1 MLKGIDVS
9 SNDGWSGGKFGRSNT
24 ESAYAG
30 SDFVIVKLTQGTG
43 YVNPPYAKML
53 ARAEKDGKLIG
64 CYHYADGGSAV
75 AEARFFVKHAQPY
88 LGRALLVLD
97 FESIQNRAWGDYGW
111 CRRFVDEVHR
121 LTGVWC
127 AIYIQ
132 ASSRGKAASCADV
145 CPLWLA
151 GYPDYRNSWQIPT
164 FRYGTSPWETWTLWQ
179 YTSGGGTD
187 RDVAQLDR
195 DGWLRI
201 AGSAEQTSGGE
212 KKQEA
217 TEEEEDGMGVIVEP
231 RNNGKPEG
239 YQAYVVDGK
248 IVILTKPEQAAA
260 LAAIGVKTKIVTSEQ
275 MEALKQVMPVTSA
288 AKSDAAKK

>member
-9 SNDGWSGGKFGRSNT
+9 SNDGWADGRFGRSNT
-24 ESAYAG
+24 EAAYGG

-64 CYHYADGGSAV
+64 CYHYAGGGSAV
-75 AEARFFVKHAQPY
+75 AEARFFARHAKPY

-97 FESIQNRAWGDYGW
+97 FESYQNRAWGDNCW

-151 GYPDYRNSWQIPT
+151 GYPDYRNNWQIPK

-195 DGWLRI
+195 AGWLRI
-201 AGSAEQTSGGE
+201 AGGTESASPAR
-212 KKQEA
+212 KQEA
-217 TEEEEDGMGVIVEP
+217 TEDTEEDMGVIVEP
-231 RNNGKPEG
+231 RNGGKPEG
-239 YQAYVVDGK
+239 YQAYVAGGK

-260 LAAIGVKTKIVTSEQ
+260 LAAIGVKTKIVTSGQ
-275 MEALKQVMPVTSA
+275 MTALKQVMTVTA
-288 AKSDAAKK
+288 AKGGAAKK

>member
-9 SNDGWSGGKFGRSNT
+9 SNDGWRSGKFGRSNT
-24 ESAYAG
+24 ESAYTD

-43 YVNPPYAKML
+43 YVNKPYAKML
-53 ARAEKDGKLIG
+53 ARAEADGKLIG
-64 CYHYADGGSAV
+64 CYHYAGGGSAV
-75 AEARFFVKHAQPY
+75 AEARFFVRHAKPY
-88 LGRALLVLD
+88 MGRAMLVLD
-97 FESIQNRAWGDYGW
+97 FESNQNRAWGDTSW

-151 GYPDYRNSWQIPT
+151 GYPDYRNNWQVPT

-187 RDVAQLDR
+187 RDVAKLDR
-195 DGWLRI
+195 AGWQRI
-201 AGSAEQTSGGE
+201 AGAVEETAQE
-212 KKQEA
+212 KQKPDE
-217 TEEEEDGMGVIVEP
+217 TKEDDVREILEP
-231 RNNGKPEG
+231 HGK
-239 YQAYVVDGK
+239 DGK
-248 IVILTKPEQAAA
+248 ALGFQALLENGVLTTLTKSTQSA
-260 LAAIGVKTKIVTSEQ
+260 LLAKDGVKTRIVTTDEW
-275 MEALKQVMPVTSA
+275 ETYCEIYPTR
-288 AKSDAAKK
+288 AAKK

>member
-1 MLKGIDVS
+1 MLRGIDVS
-9 SNDGWSGGKFGRSNT
+9 SNDGWSNGRFGRSNT

-53 ARAEKDGKLIG
+53 ARAEADGKLIG
-64 CYHYADGGSAV
+64 CYHYAGGRSAV
-75 AEARFFVKHAQPY
+75 AEARFFVRHAKPY
-88 LGRALLVLD
+88 VGRAMLVLD
-97 FESIQNRAWGDYGW
+97 FESIQNRAWGDASW

-151 GYPDYRNSWQIPT
+151 GYPDYRNNWDVPT
-164 FRYGTSPWETWTLWQ
+164 FRYGTSPWETWTIWQ

-195 DGWLRI
+195 AGWLRI
-201 AGSAEQTSGGE
+201 AGSTETASGG

-217 TEEEEDGMGVIVEP
+217 IEDTEDGMGVIVEP
-231 RNNGKPEG
+231 RKDGKPEG

-248 IVILTKPEQAAA
+248 IIILTKPEQAAA

-275 MEALKQVMPVTSA
+275 MAALEQVMTVTS
-288 AKSDAAKK
+288 AKSDATAKK

>member
-9 SNDGWSGGKFGRSNT
+9 SNDGWSNGKFGRSNT
-24 ESAYAG
+24 ESAYGG

-53 ARAEKDGKLIG
+53 ARAEADDKLIG
-64 CYHYADGGSAV
+64 CYHYAGGRSAV
-75 AEARFFVKHAQPY
+75 AEARFFVRHAQPY
-88 LGRALLVLD
+88 VGRAMLVLD
-97 FESIQNRAWGDYGW
+97 FESIQNRAWGDTSW

-164 FRYGTSPWETWTLWQ
+164 FRYGTSPWSTWTLWQ

-195 DGWLRI
+195 AGWLRI
-201 AGSAEQTSGGE
+201 AGSTEQTSSG

-217 TEEEEDGMGVIVEP
+217 TEDTGEDMGVIVEP
-231 RNNGKPEG
+231 RKDGKPEG
-239 YQAYVVDGK
+239 YQAYVAGREMT
-248 IVILTKPEQAAA
+248 ILTKPEQAAA

-275 MEALKQVMPVTSA
+275 MTALRQVMTVTS